1 MSKGLGFWAAPPV
14 PLAGAVL
21 DAYTAS
27 MWGLWGIRRY
37 LTAYTGNLVRVR
49 RNSDNAEQDI
59 PQNADGSL
67 NTTNL
72 LAFVGSANGYITTA
86 YDQSGNGRNLVQT
99 TAGKQPRIVN
109 VGVYDGKYVFDGVD
123 DSLVSPTHGTPSGVS
138 IHARMTLNSTSDQ
151 IIAFSDAGNVAA
163 GSMVWD
169 YQFSTSAYRNIEAT
183 QAGANLVFNTFPGVS
198 LAESVNSF
206 VSDYS
211 AGTTAARVPFY
222 HNGASVGGS
231 ATTAGSISTSTV
243 MGAVPWNF
251 GARADS
257 TGPAN
262 MYVKG
267 LVVYEAAQNST
278 TVAAIAAIL

>member
-1 MSKGLGFWAAPPV
+1 MSKGLGFWAAPAV
-14 PLAGAVL
+14 ALGGAVL

-37 LTAYTGNLVRVR
+37 LTVYTGNLIRVR

-59 PQNADGSL
+59 PQNPDGSL
-67 NTTNL
+67 NTVNL
-72 LAFVGSANGYITTA
+72 LAFVGSGNGYITTA
-86 YDQSGNGRNLVQT
+86 YDQSGLGHDLVQT

-109 VGVYDGKYVFDGVD
+109 AGTYDGKYVFDGVD
-123 DSLVSPTHGTPSGVS
+123 DSLVSPNHGTPSGVS
-138 IHARMTLNSTSDQ
+138 IHARLMINSTADQ

-169 YQFSTSAYRNIEAT
+169 YQASTNGHRNIEAT
-183 QAGANLVFNTFPGVS
+183 QAGSNLVFGTFTGIS
-198 LAESVNSF
+198 LAEGVDSF
-206 VSDYS
+206 VSDYTQ
-211 AGTTAARVPFY
+211 GTSAARVPFY
-222 HNGASVGGS
+222 RNGVAASGS
-231 ATTAGSISTSTV
+231 FTTAGTIATSVV
-243 MGAVPWNF
+243 MGAVPWNI

-257 TGPAN
+257 TGPCS

-267 LVVYEAAQNST
+267 LVIYEAPQNAS